1 MLQDQMSWTEWLSNR
16 RIPENSTAKFS
27 WFYSKKSERKFTIFH
42 APPLIP
48 LYVSSV
54 CSCISPCVI
63 FPHAS
68 PSHLRLNFAFTCSP
82 SNPVVPT
89 LSLSSLSHSPLCLT
103 PYLSATFSLSL
114 SLSLSHTHPALS
126 PSLLSLPYLHM
137 VVVSLEVAIHWTIG
151 SSLMVVKFSEPND
164 SVRLQPMHNSIKSK
178 ECLDFYVFE
187 NSVRLLTQ
195 NISLQTAVAEQKQR
209 NRRISSREPHDEC
222 EIDAHHK

>member
-1 MLQDQMSWTEWLSNR
+1 
-16 RIPENSTAKFS
+16 
-27 WFYSKKSERKFTIFH
+27 
-42 APPLIP
+42 
-48 LYVSSV
+48 
-54 CSCISPCVI
+54 
-63 FPHAS
+63 
-68 PSHLRLNFAFTCSP
+68 
-82 SNPVVPT
+82 
-89 LSLSSLSHSPLCLT
+89 
-103 PYLSATFSLSL
+103 
-114 SLSLSHTHPALS
+114 
-126 PSLLSLPYLHM
+126 M